1 MFWQEVRMI
10 KMHKIKTIVKR
21 ALAPVTI
28 MLIPH
33 HNTAKSLHLSIPTIG
48 IIFSAIL
55 CGCGAVYLTLATIEI
70 INYRIMDR
78 QLQDYSEKVSDF
90 NATLTSLKKAERDLY
105 RLLSLGSR
113 EKILE
118 NVKPSNMGTV
128 DMGTIDIRQM
138 QQQILLSTQT
148 IGAIQDYLRTEK
160 DIYMATPRGWPVPGW
175 VSSSYGRRVNPIS
188 GRMELH
194 RGMDISVPVGIP
206 ILVMANGIVSFSGWN
221 GGGGNV
227 IVIEHG
233 QGYSTVYAHNKK
245 NAVQVGQRVQRG
257 DVIGYAGATG
267 HATGSH
273 VHYEIWRNGRAV
285 NPRNFVQERS

>member
-1 MFWQEVRMI
+1 MI
-10 KMHKIKTIVKR
+10 EMQKIKTIVRR

-33 HNTAKSLHLSIPTIG
+33 HNTEKSLHLSIPVIG
-48 IIFSAIL
+48 VFFSVIL
-55 CGCGAVYLTLATIEI
+55 CCLCAAYLSLATIDI
-70 INYRIMDR
+70 IKYRSMDQ
-78 QLQDYSEKVSDF
+78 QLRDYAKKVSDF

-118 NVKPSNMGTV
+118 NVGPA
-128 DMGTIDIRQM
+128 DMGAADMGSVDIQQI
-138 QQQILLSTQT
+138 QQQIALSMQT
-148 IGAIQDYLRTEK
+148 IGAIRDYLHSQK
-160 DIYMATPRGWPVPGW
+160 DIYMATPRGLPVPG
-175 VSSSYGRRVNPIS
+175 SITSAYGNRVNPIS
-188 GRMELH
+188 GREEFH
-194 RGMDISVPVGIP
+194 RGIDLSVPKETP
-206 ILVMANGIVSFSGWN
+206 ILATADGIVSFSGWN

-233 QGYSTVYAHNKK
+233 HGYSSYYAHNHR
-245 NAVQVGQRVQRG
+245 NAVQVGQRVRRG

-273 VHYEIWRNGRAV
+273 VHYEIWKNDRAV
-285 NPRNFVQERS
+285 NPKKYIQGRS